1 MQVEGEFTVIVGLE
15 FTVTVA
21 TAVLEQFAPFVPV
34 TVYCVVTIGE
44 DVIDAEDA
52 NTRPGLDVQV

>member
-21 TAVLEQFAPFVPV
+21 TAVLEQFAQFVPV
-34 TVYCVVTIGE
+34 TVYCVVTVGE

-52 NTRPGLDVQV
+52 NTRLGLDVQV